1 MLARCPSSEKIL
13 STSFKVERSC
23 DVCFTSSCSEEQVSM
38 LRVPIRSSIS
48 SSIQELFKTSHMDGP
63 NQRFCGVCGSD
74 QDATTEVSLVK
85 PPELLIVH
93 LKRFTQVGPGNFI
106 KNSLAV
112 ACDRSIS
119 LTEKTAEPCTV
130 HNYCLFSVIEHSGTC
145 GNGHYT
151 CYVQEPRS
159 RQWYFCN
166 DSFVEKSDIGK
177 YKYPYILFYR
187 LFV

>member
-1 MLARCPSSEKIL
+1 
-13 STSFKVERSC
+13 
-23 DVCFTSSCSEEQVSM
+23 M
-38 LRVPIRSSIS
+38 LRVPLRRSIS

-93 LKRFTQVGPGNFI
+93 LERFTEVGPGNFI
-106 KNSLAV
+106 KNSLEV

-119 LTEKTAEPCTV
+119 LTKKTSEPCTIY
-130 HNYCLFSVIEHSGTC
+130 NYCLFSVIEHSGLC

-151 CYVQEPRS
+151 CYVQELRS

-166 DSFVEKSDIGK
+166 DSFVEKSDIVK
-177 YKYPYILFYR
+177 CKYPYVLFYR
-187 LFV
+187 RNQLIA

>member
-1 MLARCPSSEKIL
+1 
-13 STSFKVERSC
+13 
-23 DVCFTSSCSEEQVSM
+23 M

-74 QDATTEVSLVK
+74 QNATTEVSLVK

-93 LKRFTQVGPGNFI
+93 LERFTQVGPGNFI

-130 HNYCLFSVIEHSGTC
+130 HNYCLFFCHRAFRDMREWTL
-145 GNGHYT
+145 
-151 CYVQEPRS
+151 YVLCAGAAFPP
-159 RQWYFCN
+159 
-166 DSFVEKSDIGK
+166 VV
-177 YKYPYILFYR
+177 L
-187 LFV
+187 L